1 MILPFLSVPPA
12 KGLAAII
19 NRWVAPLL
27 LGGVS
32 SLSISCVAHF
42 PC

>member
-1 MILPFLSVPPA
+1 MILPLLSVPPA
-12 KGLAAII
+12 KGLAII